1 MHVIYPKIN
10 LKKEF
15 YFTHRE
21 NVLPENPFS
30 PGILSISV
38 CKVETRTAPSQSEN
52 EMMRVKGQPS
62 RGAL

>member
-10 LKKEF
+10 LKKKS
-15 YFTHRE
+15 FTLPIGRMYSQKTHSPLE
-21 NVLPENPFS
+21 SSVL
-30 PGILSISV
+30 V